1 MQITSPTQTKL
12 HPDEETTVL
21 FSTVWLR
28 EGGHTSLEI
37 ALFNVDEYS
46 GETEFGDP
54 VFMYSHRA
62 DDDAVPPRDAMD
74 MIQNLAHS
82 IVVSAFKAA
91 HGTLEERAQEAFD
104 AYHKAAFGY

>member
-1 MQITSPTQTKL
+1 M
-12 HPDEETTVL
+12 
-21 FSTVWLR
+21 FSTVWLK

-46 GETEFGDP
+46 GEVEFGDP
-54 VFMYSHRA
+54 VFIYSHRA
-62 DDDAVPPRDAMD
+62 DDNAVPPRAAMD
-74 MIQNLAHS
+74 MIQSLAHS

-91 HGTLEERAQEAFD
+91 HGTLNERAEKALD